1 MEIKSCANL
10 AVARAS
16 MAEWGPAARIRAAS
30 GLWVSAGQFQW
41 TSPGGDRKS
50 AEYVRY
56 KPTKDKEK
64 MKGEK
69 RSREEAAVSQ
79 RTKLR
84 KCRQP
89 ARYTQRSQH
98 AAAQASTAAAGA
110 HGRPRAPYARV
121 DLRSAQPDAG
131 AGHGIDLGLT
141 KAVAISLPQ
150 SKDRRLNIRATMD
163 QLGAP
168 MVVTAAVDGAAV
180 VQRSVRMK
188 RGIFRVHLTAEGRSK
203 LGISTARVATTVA
216 ENVPGVFGCTRSHMR
231 ALEKVK
237 YIQPD
242 GTGYALVVE
251 DDAVLGLE
259 KEPWKNVALPVE
271 GARFEAAAVRRI
283 VKNLTAKLGP
293 PWRMPG
299 IIWLGASDGWPART
313 SGAPVVLSTYR
324 YKGRT
329 YELKH
334 GQRVLLEPRIFG
346 FAHSD
351 PGFIA
356 APCGGD
362 GGRRRHRSG
371 HGPGRNHRGA
381 LLCQQGALQLLD
393 ASQHQDLGDRLL
405 HSRQG
410 GATSRGCLE
419 RSLASCG
426 RCHLG
431 RRGRRRLGGR
441 RRRRDPRAQPPGP
454 PRMGR
459 L

>member
-1 MEIKSCANL
+1 MRNPLIRRPISLEQRLHFKRELWSDGQRFEIKSCANL

-50 AEYVRY
+50 AEYVRC

-89 ARYTQRSQH
+89 ARYTQRSQP

-110 HGRPRAPYARV
+110 HGRPPAPYARV

-131 AGHGIDLGLT
+131 TGHGIDLGLT
-141 KAVAISLPQ
+141 TAVAISLPR
-150 SKDRRLNIRATMD
+150 SMDRRMNIRATMG

-188 RGIFRVHLTAEGRSK
+188 RGMFRVHLTAEGRSK

-237 YIQPD
+237 HIQPD
-242 GTGYALVVE
+242 GRGYALVVE

-283 VKNLTAKLGP
+283 VKNLTGNLDEA
-293 PWRMPG
+293 PG
-299 IIWLGASDGWPART
+299 IIWLGASDGWPDRT

-329 YELKH
+329 YELKTASGCCLSH
-334 GQRVLLEPRIFG
+334 AYLVSPSAIPLLVRRLEKG
-346 FAHSD
+346 MAAD
-351 PGFIA
+351 GAIA
-356 APCGGD
+356 AATAQGEITGARFYVNKKRCNFLMQASTRTWAKG
-362 GGRRRHRSG
+362 SSI
-371 HGPGRNHRGA
+371 RGKEAQQAGAA
-381 LLCQQGALQLLD
+381 LNA
-393 ASQHQDLGDRLL
+393 A
-405 HSRQG
+405 
-410 GATSRGCLE
+410 
-419 RSLASCG
+419 
-426 RCHLG
+426 
-431 RRGRRRLGGR
+431 
-441 RRRRDPRAQPPGP
+441 
-454 PRMGR
+454 
-459 L
+459 